1 MRKKRLYSEDDLNF
15 HKPNQVQK
23 KYLSL
28 LEAAEYLGI
37 SPSTL
42 YKLNSRRKISYHK
55 PSGKKIYYLIDDLDA
70 WLSQNRQESTEEAV
84 QNYIYSRKNQM
95 K

>member
-1 MRKKRLYSEDDLNF
+1 MKKSRKSKKAPLSLNNA
-15 HKPNQVQK
+15 NQVQK